1 MQRRPWKRSEVE
13 RDERGMR
20 DERVRDIRD
29 EGLLPRV
36 PHDTHVPHDLV
47 PLQVKGGLS

>member
-1 MQRRPWKRSEVE
+1 
-13 RDERGMR
+13 MR
-20 DERVRDIRD
+20 DERVRDIRDVRD

-47 PLQVKGGLS
+47 PLQVKGDLS